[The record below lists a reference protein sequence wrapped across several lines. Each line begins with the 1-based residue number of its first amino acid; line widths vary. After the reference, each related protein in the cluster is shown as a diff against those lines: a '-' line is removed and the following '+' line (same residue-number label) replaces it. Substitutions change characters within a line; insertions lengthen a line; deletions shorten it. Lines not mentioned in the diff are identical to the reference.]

1 MSTSLLYHGFALR
14 GYQSVRTD
22 YRDGQIHFTI
32 HQPRKTLRCPACGLR
47 AVRPHGTVERRFR
60 TLPIGSKRIFVT
72 LAIPR
77 VGGPKCGVTRQVK
90 VDFADPRRTYT

>member
-32 HQPRKTLRCPACGLR
+32 RQPRKALSCPACGSR
-47 AVRPHGTVERRFR
+47 AVRPHGAVERRFR
-60 TLPIGSKRIFVT
+60 TLPIGSKPVFAIF
-72 LAIPR
+72 AIPR
-77 VGGPKCGVTRQVK
+77 VSCPKCGVTRQVK
-90 VDFADPRRTYT
+90 LDFADPRRS